1 MQEHDPHGSRDL
13 IVMDDAKERD
23 TDMST
28 NNDVGD
34 IPLEDRDNGSDE
46 IVTDTIKVSAF
57 KKENKMVCEKEI
69 CKFRTYLSGL
79 VPEITVVVLLFILSG
94 IAGYLYTA
102 YNPASSDI
110 ALEGL
115 DDLVELIMNMTPLEI
130 MLFIFF
136 NNAIKSLLAFA
147 LGLGFGLIPL
157 LFVLSNGYILGVVT
171 YLESQ
176 ENGFTYIFLGIF
188 PHGIIELPMIL
199 ISAAMGVR
207 MGLNV
212 INSMAGRYVDIK
224 GEFRQG
230 ISVFFR
236 FIMPMLL
243 IAAAIETF
251 ITPLVIGWYTG
262 VI

>member
-1 MQEHDPHGSRDL
+1 MDNAKTSD
-13 IVMDDAKERD
+13 VDMDDIPMD
-23 TDMST
+23 DDGID
-28 NNDVGD
+28 DV
-34 IPLEDRDNGSDE
+34 
-46 IVTDTIKVSAF
+46 VTDTVDVSVF
-57 KKENKMVCEKEI
+57 KEENGMVCERGL
-69 CKFRTYLSGL
+69 CKVRAYLSCL
-79 VPEITVVVLLFILSG
+79 VPEITVVVLMFILSG
-94 IAGYLYTA
+94 IAGYFYTA
-102 YNPASSDI
+102 FNPASSDI

-115 DDLVELIMNMTPLEI
+115 EELVELIMNMTPLEI

-136 NNAIKSLLAFA
+136 NNAIKSLLAFV

-157 LFVLSNGYILGVVT
+157 LFVISNGYILGVVT

-176 ENGFTYIFLGIF
+176 ERGFTYILLGIL

-224 GEFRQG
+224 GEFKQG

-243 IAAAIETF
+243 LAAGIETF
-251 ITPLVIGWYTG
+251 ITPVVIGLYTG
-262 VI
+262 II

>member
-13 IVMDDAKERD
+13 ILMDNAKTGETGVD
-23 TDMST
+23 
-28 NNDVGD
+28 D
-34 IPLEDRDNGSDE
+34 IPMECDETNE
-46 IVTDTIKVSAF
+46 IVSDSIDVSVF
-57 KKENKMVCEKEI
+57 KKENKMACESGVCKV
-69 CKFRTYLSGL
+69 RAYLSGL

-102 YNPASSDI
+102 FNPASSDI

-115 DDLVELIMNMTPLEI
+115 EDLVELIMNMTPLEI

-136 NNAIKSLLAFA
+136 NNAIKSLMAFV

-176 ENGFTYIFLGIF
+176 ENGFTYIFLGIM

-230 ISVFFR
+230 ISIFFR

-243 IAAAIETF
+243 LAAGIETF
-251 ITPLVIGWYTG
+251 ITPVVIGLYTG
-262 VI
+262 II